1 MSRIRD
7 RLSYANVSATLALF
21 LVLTGGSAIALTG
34 TNTVDSGDI
43 INGQVKT
50 GDLAGGATTA
60 AVTSGKT
67 RNDNLKGV
75 DVKDETLT
83 GADVQASSLTGAD
96 VQDGSLSGADVQDN
110 SLGGADVNEAGLPV
124 GGALT
129 GNVANAQLAGVK
141 TIRCD
146 DPTPL
151 NAGADLCFGTVATVI
166 KGFELR
172 LTCEREAANAVT
184 ARVTI
189 ERNTDNVNFAVQSD
203 GSNADNGVNQTTVRH
218 LVKVGPTTS
227 AVWEKGDWAAVADD
241 AGASTILG
249 EAAAG
254 THLGGK
260 DCSLGLTAFTP

>member
-50 GDLAGGATTA
+50 GDLAGGATA

-67 RNDNLKGV
+67 RNNNLQGL
-75 DVKDETLT
+75 DVKD
-83 GADVQASSLTGAD
+83 ASLTGAD
-96 VQDGSLSGADVQDN
+96 VQDTSLTGADVQDN
-110 SLGGADVNEAGLPV
+110 SLSGADVNEAGLTV

-129 GNVANAQLAGVK
+129 GNVANAQLAGLK
-141 TIRCD
+141 TIRCND
-146 DPTPL
+146 VTPA
-151 NAGADLCFGTVATVI
+151 NAGADLCVNTVI

-172 LTCEREAANAVT
+172 LTCEHEAGNAVT

-189 ERNTDNVNFAVQSD
+189 ERDTDGVNYAVQSD
-203 GSNADNGVNQTTVRH
+203 GSNADNGVNRTTVSH
-218 LVKVGPTTS
+218 LVKVGPTTNPN
-227 AVWEKGDWAAVADD
+227 WEKGDWAAVADD
-241 AGASTILG
+241 AGSSTILG

-260 DCSLGLTAFTP
+260 DCSLGMTAFTP

>member
-50 GDLAGGATTA
+50 GDLAGGATA

-67 RNDNLKGV
+67 RNDNLQGV
-75 DVKDETLT
+75 DVKDE
-83 GADVQASSLTGAD
+83 SLTGTD
-96 VQDGSLSGADVQDN
+96 VQNNSLS
-110 SLGGADVNEAGLPV
+110 GADVNEAGLGV

-146 DPTPL
+146 DPTPNGL
-151 NAGADLCFGTVATVI
+151 SADVCASTTI
-166 KGFELR
+166 KGFLIK
-172 LTCEREAANAVT
+172 LTCEHETGNAVT

-189 ERNTDNVNFAVQSD
+189 ERAGIVPFNFAVQSD

-241 AGASTILG
+241 PQVSTLLG

-260 DCSLGLTAFTP
+260 DCSLGMSAFTS